1 MARVVPRSGPA
12 QPRPLSPRGESGFL
26 FLAPLFRGFS
36 FHPVPGGGI
45 VNITHTI
52 HPGLC
57 SGAREAGMR
66 KTGMLLTGVVFLTC
80 ALAGIAL
87 AKTDGASVYQRCVS
101 WHTSAGS
108 GIGGVLP
115 PLAGH
120 AAKLGNADRTYPIQG
135 LLFGL
140 RGEIEGGGKKYNRAL
155 P

>member
-26 FLAPLFRGFS
+26 FLSPLFLGFS
-36 FHPVPGGGI
+36 CHPVPGVGI

-66 KTGMLLTGVVFLTC
+66 KTGMGMGLIFLTC
-80 ALAGIAL
+80 AIAGIAL

-101 WHTSAGS
+101 CHTSAGT
-108 GIGGVLP
+108 GIGGDFP
-115 PLAGH
+115 PLARH
-120 AAKLGNADRTYPIQG
+120 APQLVNAH
-135 LLFGL
+135 
-140 RGEIEGGGKKYNRAL
+140 RAS
-155 P
+155 PDPG

>member
-26 FLAPLFRGFS
+26 FLSPLFRCFS
-36 FHPVPGGGI
+36 CHPVPGGGI

-66 KTGMLLTGVVFLTC
+66 KTGMGMVVVFLTC

-101 WHTSAGS
+101 CHTSAGT
-108 GIGGVLP
+108 GTGGVFLRP
-115 PLAGH
+115 AWHAQKLVKAGPTH
-120 AAKLGNADRTYPIQG
+120 PIQQPLLG
-135 LLFGL
+135 L
-140 RGEIEGGGKKYNRAL
+140 
-155 P
+155 